1 MTLGLRGLIGGRLVA
16 GCLATA
22 LLSVLAGCAT
32 LPDVKPFTDATVSLR
47 SAVASGGAAT
57 VAELGRV
64 DNPGVKAEADKLA
77 KAWEERDKLFAAL
90 IAYASSLQA
99 IVDSGSAGAESAKAL
114 ADAVTKLAS
123 AANIVQPGAGP
134 AVDVASQTAVFVY
147 EQIAK
152 IRAAVSL
159 EAALTEA
166 QPAIERIAQAMSKDM
181 KALDDL
187 VRLASKAQTD
197 AIRIENQ
204 ARLSYRASLI
214 QSREVLMKRMGNA
227 LDQNQKPTQLADA
240 DELKR
245 ADELLQAADAWYQPL
260 DAQLKEIANREKV
273 ARQLIA
279 ETQVAL
285 QDWAVA
291 HGQVLSAVRT
301 RRPPSVAELTDAAQR
316 IRDLVQKYRNL

>member
-1 MTLGLRGLIGGRLVA
+1 MTRGFGARIGRRISAGWLVA
-16 GCLATA
+16 VLSLLAA
-22 LLSVLAGCAT
+22 CAT

-64 DNPGVKAEADKLA
+64 ESPGVKVEADKLA
-77 KAWEERDKLFAAL
+77 KAWEERDKLFTAL

-152 IRAAVSL
+152 IRAAASL

-166 QPAIERIAQAMSKDM
+166 QPAIERVAQAMSKDM

-187 VRLASKAQTD
+187 VRLASKAQVD
-197 AIRIENQ
+197 AVKIENQ
-204 ARLSYRASLI
+204 ARLSYRARLI
-214 QSREVLMKRMGNA
+214 QSREVLMKRMTNA
-227 LDQNQKPTQLADA
+227 LDQNEKVTQLADA
-240 DELKR
+240 AELKR
-245 ADELLQAADAWYQPL
+245 ADELLQAADVWYLPL
-260 DAQLKEIANREKV
+260 DTQLKEIADREKV

-279 ETQVAL
+279 ESQVAL

-301 RRPPSVAELTDAAQR
+301 KRPPSVAELSEAAQR